1 MSAESGYFHRR
12 SIRLKGYYYRQAGAY
27 FVTLVTIDREC
38 IFGELKNGI
47 VVLSSIGCLVSA
59 LWQAL
64 PSHFSMAIGDWVVM
78 PNHLHGIIILQD
90 GDNGDDGNGVG
101 DGDCI
106 GVGNGRGEASGNDI
120 RGSKARYF
128 PDASPLV

>member
-12 SIRLKGYYYRQAGAY
+12 SIRLKGYDYRQAGAY

-64 PSHFSMAIGDWVVM
+64 PSHFSMAIGDCRR
-78 PNHLHGIIILQD
+78 HGQPP
-90 GDNGDDGNGVG
+90 
-101 DGDCI
+101 
-106 GVGNGRGEASGNDI
+106 
-120 RGSKARYF
+120 ARDYYF
-128 PDASPLV
+128 AGWR